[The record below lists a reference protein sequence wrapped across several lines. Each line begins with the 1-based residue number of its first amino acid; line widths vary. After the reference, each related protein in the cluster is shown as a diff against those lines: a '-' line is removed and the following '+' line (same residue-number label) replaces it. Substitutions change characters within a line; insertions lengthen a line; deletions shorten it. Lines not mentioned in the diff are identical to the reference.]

1 MSTFGHFRL
10 RTSLESSPVS
20 VNFEIDVEMSIFFQI
35 QLQNI
40 TIDTPVDPETDSDE
54 EIEINYEEET
64 RYVKINENL
73 TKKLKNNSEVSSYKI
88 FSKNKKKLIR

>member
-1 MSTFGHFRL
+1 
-10 RTSLESSPVS
+10 
-20 VNFEIDVEMSIFFQI
+20 MSIFFQI

-40 TIDTPVDPETDSDE
+40 TIDTPVDPETDSDDAVE